1 MSPSDHEVIVDWYAH
16 NGEFWWN
23 ETCAMVLEVFGL
35 PGQRFVYSPTEDFMT
50 FCFKSKKEP
59 AMADDVVKTSEQ
71 KKEDWMNSKW
81 RPMIGWMYMAVCIVV
96 FVIVAPLLFLILP
109 KKSDGVWINCE
120 LSEISPDFTN
130 EMREAC
136 RQLRATNNLQKP
148 K

>member
-1 MSPSDHEVIVDWYAH
+1 MQDTSKR
-16 NGEFWWN
+16 
-23 ETCAMVLEVFGL
+23 ETI
-35 PGQRFVYSPTEDFMT
+35 
-50 FCFKSKKEP
+50 K
-59 AMADDVVKTSEQ
+59 
-71 KKEDWMNSKW
+71 
-81 RPMIGWMYMAVCIVV
+81 IAVM
-96 FVIVAPLLFLILP
+96 IVAFLIVIPLMFLTLP

>member
-1 MSPSDHEVIVDWYAH
+1 MSYTPKREIVKITVIVIA
-16 NGEFWWN
+16 
-23 ETCAMVLEVFGL
+23 
-35 PGQRFVYSPTEDFMT
+35 
-50 FCFKSKKEP
+50 
-59 AMADDVVKTSEQ
+59 
-71 KKEDWMNSKW
+71 
-81 RPMIGWMYMAVCIVV
+81 
-96 FVIVAPLLFLILP
+96 FLIVIPLMFLTLP